1 MDIAV
6 RRAEMGDASAVMRL
20 LYIIAAQHSAGRPDL
35 FLAGAKKYTTNEF
48 RSLLRDRSRPVLV
61 AVDPLGAVVGYA
73 FCAVNDIRDNPL
85 LSDRRTLTIDDLCV
99 DPAARRRGVGTA
111 LWEAVKVLAAELGAH
126 DIDLN
131 VWEFN
136 KSAIGFYNRCGMRT
150 QRRRMEYILPGGG
163 GEPTGQP
170 VAPDRQ

>member
-6 RRAEMGDASAVMRL
+6 RRAKMGDAPAVMRL

-35 FLAGAKKYTTNEF
+35 FRAGAKKYTENEF

-61 AVDPLGAVVGYA
+61 AADPLGAVVGYA
-73 FCAVNDIRDNPL
+73 FCSVSDIRDNPL
-85 LSDRRTLTIDDLCV
+85 LRDRRTLTVEDLCV

-111 LWEAVKVLAAELGAH
+111 LWEAVKALAAALGAH
-126 DIDLN
+126 GIDLN

-136 KSAIGFYNRCGMRT
+136 DSAIGFYNRCGMRT
-150 QRRRMEYILPGGG
+150 QRRRMEYTLPHGDGEPSGPPAAAG
-163 GEPTGQP
+163 GE
-170 VAPDRQ
+170 